1 MKFTVVFVGL
11 LGLLIASG
19 FSYTINS
26 NNESNVG
33 GSGPQAVSINN
44 QHNVANVDS
53 NNGWGSWN
61 ALWDYENSF
70 AATRIFA
77 KKSCIVHK
85 MNKNVMPSLQELDT
99 LVKEQK
105 VKDKEPEGATPKELM
120 FSINPTRVEDL
131 STFGPKIAGM
141 CQGIPTYVAEEIP
154 ARQGLADP
162 NNTFAALGHK
172 DKEPSGRNCFDC
184 KATRSARERPDGPSP
199 ASPRSRAPWGP

>member
-154 ARQGLADP
+154 DQETSP
-162 NNTFAALGHK
+162 NVESHFRIPLTI
-172 DKEPSGRNCFDC
+172 SGSIVYNLHSLTDQ
-184 KATRSARERPDGPSP
+184 E
-199 ASPRSRAPWGP
+199 